1 MRAGTALFLLL
12 TIDAV
17 LLLFF
22 ASSLSLTYHGAKLL
36 YAEDPTVM
44 TRMIRGSLALFGQND
59 VALRLPMIFMNLLS
73 ALLLYGIAK
82 PYAKR
87 DRERLWLVAIFL
99 MLPGMI
105 SASLLV
111 DSAALT
117 VLGVFGYLYAYQRF
131 GHRSDLLLPLLL
143 WLSSSF
149 TLLFFGLAV
158 QAARVKNWRF
168 FGLYGLLFSIALWRY
183 GFNTGGLPE
192 NRFLDTIGLYA
203 AVLSPFVFIYMVYV
217 LYRRY
222 VTKRT
227 DIIWSIAASV
237 FLLSIAL
244 SFRQRIGIEVFAPYL
259 MAALPLGM
267 QTFYRS
273 YRIRLRPF
281 RKRYRFLFTLAV
293 VFLVI
298 NATAVFL
305 NKAAYPY
312 LKEPTHYFAYKAH
325 VAKELAEA
333 LKAQGLRC
341 VELDDERMQLRLRFY
356 GVERCAEAFVG
367 TRAVANATTV
377 TIRYFG
383 APVAIYYVTKIP
395 KETFRNRR

>member
-1 MRAGTALFLLL
+1 MRMGAALFLLL
-12 TIDAV
+12 GIDAV
-17 LLLFF
+17 LLLFS

-36 YAEDPTVM
+36 YAGDPTLM
-44 TRMIRGSLALFGQND
+44 MQIIRGSLALFGQND
-59 VALRLPMIFMNLLS
+59 VALRLPMILMNLLS
-73 ALLLYGIAK
+73 ALLLYRIAA

-111 DSAALT
+111 DSAALII
-117 VLGVFGYLYAYQRF
+117 LGLFGYLYCYQRF
-131 GHRSDLLLPLLL
+131 RHRADVLLLLLL
-143 WLSSSF
+143 WIDPAFLP
-149 TLLFFGLAV
+149 LFFGLTVHAV
-158 QAARVKNWRF
+158 HKRAWRLFVLYALLLAA
-168 FGLYGLLFSIALWRY
+168 ALWLY

-222 VTKRT
+222 VTNRT
-227 DIIWSIAASV
+227 DIIWSISASV

-244 SFRQRIGIEVFAPYL
+244 SFRQRIGIEVFAPYM

-281 RKRYRFLFTLAV
+281 RKRYRLLFTLAV
-293 VFLVI
+293 IFLMF
-298 NATAVFL
+298 NAFAVFL
-305 NKAAYPY
+305 NKAAYPFM
-312 LKEPTHYFAYKAH
+312 KEPSRYFAYKAH
-325 VAKELAEA
+325 IAKELATA
-333 LKAQGLRC
+333 LKAKGIYC
-341 VELDDERMQLRLRFY
+341 AELDDDRMQLRLRFY
-356 GVERCAEAFVG
+356 GLDRCDKAFVSSH
-367 TRAVANATTV
+367 TAENATNV

-383 APVAIYYVTKIP
+383 TPVANYYVTKLP
-395 KETFRNRR
+395 NGKFQNRR

>member
-1 MRAGTALFLLL
+1 MRAQTALFLLL
-12 TIDAV
+12 TIDAL

-22 ASSLSLTYHGAKLL
+22 SSSLSLTYHGAKLL
-36 YAEDPTVM
+36 YAEDPTAM
-44 TRMIRGSLALFGQND
+44 TRIIRASLALFGQND
-59 VALRLPMIFMNLLS
+59 VALRLPMILMNLVS

-82 PYAKR
+82 PYAKN

-99 MLPGMI
+99 MLPGII

-117 VLGVFGYLYAYQRF
+117 VLGLFGYLYAFQRF
-131 GHRSDLLLPLLL
+131 GHRADGLLLLLL
-143 WLSSSF
+143 WLSPSF
-149 TLLFFGLAV
+149 MLLFFGLAV
-158 QAARVKNWRF
+158 HAARVKDWRYF
-168 FGLYGLLFSIALWRY
+168 SLYGLLVLVALWLY

-217 LYRRY
+217 LYRRF

-227 DIIWSIAASV
+227 DRIWSIVASV

-267 QTFYRS
+267 QTFSRS

-281 RKRYRFLFTLAV
+281 RKRYRLLFTLAV
-293 VFLVI
+293 GFLVL
-298 NATAVFL
+298 NAAAVFL

-312 LKEPTHYFAYKAH
+312 LESPSHYFAHKAH
-325 VAKELAEA
+325 VAKELAQA
-333 LKAQGLRC
+333 LKAQRIRC
-341 VELDDERMQLRLRFY
+341 AKLDNERMQLRLRFY
-356 GVERCAEAFVG
+356 GIERCGEAYVSS
-367 TRAVANATTV
+367 REDADAIPV
-377 TIRYFG
+377 TIRYFHT
-383 APVAIYYVTKIP
+383 AVAKYYVTKIP
-395 KETFRNRR
+395 KERLRNPH